1 MWDILLLGVLV
12 LAIAAMVFM
21 PNIGALTGAP
31 QASKCSSCPKK
42 AARDAMAPQ

>member
-1 MWDILLLGVLV
+1 MWDILLLGVIV

-21 PNIGALTGAP
+21 PNIGGLAGAP

-42 AARDAMAPQ
+42 AARDAMASQ